1 MSRIE
6 STLQQL
12 KTQGRKALIPYVTA
26 GFPYADVTPELMHG
40 MVQGGADIIELG
52 VPFSDPMADGPVI
65 QKAGEKALT
74 FGIGMTQVLDM
85 VQTFRQ
91 TDAALRRAGVELH
104 FAGLKGPVK
113 DRLVRLGLSGRF
125 DAGHYEETVGSA
137 VNRYRARFGVDWKD
151 WDES

>member
-1 MSRIE
+1 MPGLVIFRWDAPLFFANAE
-6 STLQQL
+6 LFHDEVL
-12 KTQGRKALIPYVTA
+12 AEVGRAGPGVRRVLVAADAIVDVDVTA
-26 GFPYADVTPELMHG
+26 ADVLLEL
-40 MVQGGADIIELG
+40 
-52 VPFSDPMADGPVI
+52 
-65 QKAGEKALT
+65 
-74 FGIGMTQVLDM
+74 
-85 VQTFRQ
+85 
-91 TDAALRRAGVELH
+91 DAALQRAGVELH